1 MTRTSSRARR
11 TAGDRGSSTVEYS
24 LMVAALAAALV
35 GVIVAA
41 GAVAGSG
48 IGQACSSMSTQ
59 LAVGGDC
66 SGSRTTDGAPDDDAG
81 ADQDPAAVDGS

>member
-1 MTRTSSRARR
+1 MTRTSSRVRR
-11 TAGDRGSSTVEYS
+11 TDRGSSTVEYS
-24 LMVAALAAALV
+24 LMVAALAAVLV

-48 IGQACSSMSTQ
+48 IGRACSSMSTQ

-66 SGSRTTDGAPDDDAG
+66 SGTGTTGGTPDSTEGAAG
-81 ADQDPAAVDGS
+81 DQAASTDNG